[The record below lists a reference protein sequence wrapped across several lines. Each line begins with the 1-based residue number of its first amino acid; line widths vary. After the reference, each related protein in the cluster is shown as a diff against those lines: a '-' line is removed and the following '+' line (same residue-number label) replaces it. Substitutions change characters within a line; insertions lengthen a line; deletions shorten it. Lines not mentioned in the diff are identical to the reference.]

1 MERTNGIAL
10 WRQIELR
17 LAEEIREGT
26 WAEGKQM
33 PTEAELA
40 NRFNVNRHTLRR
52 AMGALEAAG
61 VVRIEQ
67 GRGTFV
73 QEDVVDYPVSKRTRY
88 AENMASN
95 NRQAGG
101 QLLRSAQVPADREVA
116 RALGIRLKD
125 TVLMLELL
133 RVADARPLSVST
145 HWFPKSRCDGIVQAY
160 EQTRSITQALK
171 QVGISDYVRA
181 STRITTRLP
190 MGDEGRLLK
199 QARSQPVLVSESI
212 NLDPSG
218 RPIEYV
224 MARFASQRVQF
235 VFEF

>member
-1 MERTNGIAL
+1 
-10 WRQIELR
+10 
-17 LAEEIREGT
+17 
-26 WAEGKQM
+26 
-33 PTEAELA
+33 
-40 NRFNVNRHTLRR
+40 
-52 AMGALEAAG
+52 
-61 VVRIEQ
+61 
-67 GRGTFV
+67 
-73 QEDVVDYPVSKRTRY
+73 
-88 AENMASN
+88 MASN